1 LIGAGAVQLGLH
13 SDAAAP
19 LRALLDTLP
28 ATRRR
33 SLAVPPAIA
42 VQVDFHGPPG
52 GALRD
57 AVLRAVHFD
66 RAGA

>member
-1 LIGAGAVQLGLH
+1 VQLGLY

-19 LRALLDTLP
+19 LHQLLDE
-28 ATRRR
+28 AAGGDRRTRRI
-33 SLAVPPAIA
+33 AVPAGVA

-57 AVLRAVHFD
+57 AVLRQVHLSDPPAV
-66 RAGA
+66 